1 LSEKYQTLDDKLAEL
16 YSSWEA
22 ALSEEESR
30 AAQNIESV

>member
-22 ALSEEESR
+22 ALSEEDAL
-30 AAQNIESV
+30 AAKNIESV